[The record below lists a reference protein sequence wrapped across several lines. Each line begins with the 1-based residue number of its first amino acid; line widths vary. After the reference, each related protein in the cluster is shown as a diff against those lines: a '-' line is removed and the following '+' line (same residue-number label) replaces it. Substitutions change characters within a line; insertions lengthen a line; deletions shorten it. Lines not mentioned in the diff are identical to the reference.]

1 MNTVINICDKC
12 GRVVDF
18 PDELK
23 IINVSY
29 IRDTNKDRQLQ
40 LCSVCK
46 QEFVKTVEDFMKA
59 NVELGAQSSAD
70 LAKHILEKKEDGGE
84 LKNEK

>member
-1 MNTVINICDKC
+1 MNITINICDKC

-23 IINVSY
+23 TINVCY
-29 IRDTNKDRQLQ
+29 IRDTAKDRQLQ

-46 QEFVKTVEDFMKA
+46 QEFVKTVEDFLKA

-70 LAKHILEKKEDGGE
+70 LAKHILGKDE
-84 LKNEK
+84 NEA

>member
-12 GRVVDF
+12 GKVVDF

-23 IINVSY
+23 TINVCY
-29 IRDTNKDRQLQ
+29 IRDPAKDRQLQ

-46 QEFVKTVEDFMKA
+46 QEFVETVEDFMKA
-59 NVELGAQSSAD
+59 NVELGAQNSAG
-70 LAKHILEKKEDGGE
+70 LAKHILGKDE
-84 LKNEK
+84 NEA